1 MSASIIEITGITKA
15 GGPLTKRIL
24 LTDDGMTKSDGSACV
39 MSTGTAQR
47 VQIDGVDRLA
57 TFIGNLRSDQA
68 IALGA
73 LRSELPDKVD
83 VVTKSK
89 LNGGTNVIAR
99 TSSNII
105 FQRGQP
111 AFALLDYDTKGMP
124 KEVDQAIKR
133 AGGFWGALL
142 TVLPKLQTVAHVK
155 RRSTSAGLFRQDTGD
170 KLRGSDGEHI
180 YIAVKDGADI
190 ERFLKDL
197 HDRCWLADKGWLMIG
212 AGGQLLDR
220 SIVDRMVGTPER
232 LVFEGAP
239 VLDPPLAQDEES
251 RRPIAVEGDAL
262 DTVSACPP
270 LTIVEKTRVAE
281 RKAIAAQGLA
291 SQAAKAR
298 NAFIDRQTERMI
310 ERNPGMAPR
319 DAAKVVERQIAGTL
333 LPTIELPFDDDVFVG
348 CTVADVLGNRDRFDG
363 ATLADPIEGVEYGTG
378 KAKIMR
384 RADGS
389 MWINS
394 FAHGRTIYELKIDAA
409 AVRASIDA
417 AAESDAA
424 SVFLDLAINADLNQ
438 IEAQTLIDYT
448 ANRSKGSKRAISA
461 TLKTAQEEQK
471 NRRKAEVRQRKLAQ
485 RSDTRPQIDAPL
497 FDDAW
502 LPVMQVL
509 NEAHADDGPRPPMR
523 DIDQSTSEMIKVDVP
538 NTHAFESANSEDN

>member
-1 MSASIIEITGITKA
+1 MSASKIEITGITKA

-24 LTDDGMTKSDGSACV
+24 LTDDGTPKSDGSACV

-47 VQIDGVDRLA
+47 IHIDGVDRLA

-68 IALGA
+68 IALGT
-73 LRSELPDKVD
+73 LRSDLPDEVN
-83 VVTKSK
+83 VATKSK
-89 LNGGTNVIAR
+89 INGSTDVIAR
-99 TSSNII
+99 TSSNIV

-133 AGGFWGALL
+133 AGCFWGGLL
-142 TVLPKLQTVAHVK
+142 TVLPELRSVARVS
-155 RRSTSAGLFRQDTGD
+155 RRSTSAGLFRSDTGD
-170 KLRGSDGEHI
+170 KLRGSDGEHV
-180 YIAVKDGADI
+180 YIAVQDGADI
-190 ERFLKDL
+190 ERFLKTL
-197 HDRCWLADKGWLMIG
+197 HDRCWLAGFGWLMVG
-212 AGGQLLDR
+212 AGGQMLDR
-220 SIVDRMVGTPER
+220 SIIDRMVGTPER

-262 DTVSACPP
+262 DTVAACPP

-298 NAFIDRQTERMI
+298 NSFIDRQTKRMI

-319 DAAKVVERQIAGTL
+319 DAAKAVERQIAGTL
-333 LPTIELPFDDDVFVG
+333 LPTIELPFDDDVFEG
-348 CTVADVLGNRDRFDG
+348 CTVADVLRNRDRFDG

-384 RADGS
+384 RADGT

-394 FAHGRTIYELKIDAA
+394 FAHGRTTYELKIDAA
-409 AVRASIDA
+409 AIRAAIDA
-417 AAESDAA
+417 VAESDAA
-424 SVFLDLAINADLNQ
+424 SVFLDLATDADLNQ
-438 IEAQTLIDYT
+438 IETQTLIDYA
-448 ANRSKGSKRAISA
+448 ANRSKGSKRAITA
-461 TLKTAQEEQK
+461 TLKAAQEEQK
-471 NRRKAEVRQRKLAQ
+471 DQRKVEARQRQLAQ
-485 RSDTRPQIDAPL
+485 RQDIRPQIDAPL

-509 NEAHADDGPRPPMR
+509 NEVHADDGPRPPMR
-523 DIDQSTSEMIKVDVP
+523 DIDQSTSEVIKVDVP